1 MTKFNPF
8 CQECKEMKTRKIAF
22 GEMDGL
28 RVEQQ

>member
-1 MTKFNPF
+1 MAKFSPF
-8 CQECKEMKTRKIAF
+8 CHECKEMKTGKVAF